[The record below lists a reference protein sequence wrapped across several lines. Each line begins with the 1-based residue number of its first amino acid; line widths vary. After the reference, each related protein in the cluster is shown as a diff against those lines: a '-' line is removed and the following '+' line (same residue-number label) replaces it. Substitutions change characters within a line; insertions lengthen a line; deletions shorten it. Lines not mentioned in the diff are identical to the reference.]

1 MTGDRPGTQ
10 QEKRFMSVTMR
21 WFRTSAASTA
31 VLAAAMLGS
40 APSGEA
46 RVTRIV
52 VDEVVSPAFDGQVFG
67 AAGAYETVAGRA
79 FGELGPRHDRNA
91 LIQDIGLGRDAD
103 GQGRHCAPFF
113 PVKPGGMGRSSR
125 LPGPGRP
132 H

>member
-1 MTGDRPGTQ
+1 
-10 QEKRFMSVTMR
+10 MSLTIRR
-21 WFRTSAASTA
+21 WLRTSAASTA

-79 FGELGPRHDRNA
+79 FGELDPRRVWGPTAACINA
-91 LIQDIGLGRDAD
+91 RRLLGWSRSAPAISSTARA
-103 GQGRHCAPFF
+103 GRC
-113 PVKPGGMGRSSR
+113 
-125 LPGPGRP
+125 
-132 H
+132 